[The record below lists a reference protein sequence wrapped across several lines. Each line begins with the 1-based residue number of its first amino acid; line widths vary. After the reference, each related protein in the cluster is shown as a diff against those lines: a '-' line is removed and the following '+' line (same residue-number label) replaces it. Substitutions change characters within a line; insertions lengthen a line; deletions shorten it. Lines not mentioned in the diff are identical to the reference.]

1 MTRLEG
7 WRMRKIFFLFLTV
20 VFTFFCQREVPSSG
34 SGKEIIVIADSL
46 DYAFLQDELS
56 RTFEREIPTPWPEK
70 IFELKPAPASKMEN
84 YFNHP
89 QLLLIG
95 ILNSASPAASRIKSM
110 LAPDVAERISAGQ
123 NYVLQ
128 KDDPWAEGQRLVVL
142 CAAQRDTLKQ
152 RIISHRDE
160 LFALFDQFA
169 TERMQKE
176 MYSQF
181 ERKELAKTLLEK
193 YGWTLRIQH
202 DYHLYKEFPQENFV
216 MLRRS
221 WPERWLF
228 VSWEKSNNPEQITR
242 DEIVAWR
249 NRIGR
254 RFYEGDKIVD
264 NELTFHQVDF
274 AGYRALEAQGLWEN
288 EKKVAGGPFKAW
300 AFYDDATQQ
309 AFLIDIALFAPGK
322 EKVKFLRQLEIMAR
336 TFSIRRDRLSEKV
349 K

>member
-1 MTRLEG
+1 
-7 WRMRKIFFLFLTV
+7 MRKYLTAV
-20 VFTFFCQREVPSSG
+20 ISLMWGLIIACQRETPRSG
-34 SGKEIIVIADSL
+34 NEKEIIVIADSL
-46 DYAFLQDELS
+46 DYAFLQGELS

-70 IFELKPAPASKMEN
+70 IFELKPIPAGKMEN

-95 ILNSASPAASRIKSM
+95 ILDSASPAASRIKSM
-110 LAPDVAERISAGQ
+110 LAPDVAERIRTGQ

-128 KDDPWAEGQRLVVL
+128 KDDPWAEDQRLLVL

-160 LFALFDQFA
+160 LFALFDQFV

-181 ERKELAKTLLEK
+181 ERKELTKTLLEK

-228 VSWEKSNNPEQITR
+228 VSWEKLNNSKQISR
-242 DEIVAWR
+242 DEIMAWR
-249 NRIGR
+249 NQIGR
-254 RFYEGDKIVD
+254 RFYENDKIVD
-264 NELTFHQVDF
+264 NELAFHQVDF
-274 AGYRALEAQGLWEN
+274 AGFRALEVQGLWEN
-288 EKKVAGGPFKAW
+288 ENKVAGGPFKAW
-300 AFYDDATQQ
+300 AFYDESTQRV
-309 AFLIDIALFAPGK
+309 FLIDIAVFAPGK

-336 TFSIRRDRLSEKV
+336 TFETR
-349 K
+349 

>member
-1 MTRLEG
+1 
-7 WRMRKIFFLFLTV
+7 MRKIFLIVITS
-20 VFTFFCQREVPSSG
+20 VFTSSCQREIPSSG
-34 SGKEIIVIADSL
+34 NEKEIVVIADSL

-56 RTFEREIPTPWPEK
+56 RTFERKIATPWPEK
-70 IFELKPAPASKMEN
+70 IFELKPVSADKMEN

-89 QLLLIG
+89 RLLLIG
-95 ILNSASPAASRIKSM
+95 ILDSATPAASRIESM
-110 LAPDVAERISAGQ
+110 LAPDVAERIRSGQ

-128 KDDPWAEGQRLVVL
+128 KDDPWAKDQRLTVL
-142 CAAQRDTLKQ
+142 CAVQRDTLKQ
-152 RIISHRDE
+152 RISSHRDE
-160 LFALFDQFA
+160 LFSMFDQFV

-228 VSWEKSNNPEQITR
+228 VSWEKSNNPKQITR
-242 DEIVAWR
+242 DEIITWR
-249 NRIGR
+249 NRIGQ

-274 AGYRALEAQGLWEN
+274 AGHRALETQGLWEN

-300 AFYDDATQQ
+300 AFYDNSTQHV
-309 AFLIDIALFAPGK
+309 FFIDIAVFAPGK
-322 EKVKFLRQLEIMAR
+322 DKVKFLRQLEIMAR
-336 TFSIRRDRLSEKV
+336 TFYTKI
-349 K
+349 

>member
-1 MTRLEG
+1 MTRFEG
-7 WRMRKIFFLFLTV
+7 WKMRKIFLLLITV
-20 VFTFFCQREVPSSG
+20 VFIFFCQREIPSSG
-34 SGKEIIVIADSL
+34 NEKEIIVIADSL
-46 DYAFLQDELS
+46 DYAFLQEELS
-56 RTFEREIPTPWPEK
+56 RTFEREVATPWPEK
-70 IFELKPAPASKMEN
+70 IFELKPISADQMEN

-95 ILNSASPAASRIKSM
+95 ILDRATPAASRVKSM
-110 LAPDVAERISAGQ
+110 LAPEVAERIRNGQ

-128 KDDPWAEGQRLVVL
+128 KDEPWAEDQRLVVL
-142 CAAQRDTLKQ
+142 CAAHLDTLKQ
-152 RIISHRDE
+152 RISSHRDE
-160 LFALFDQFA
+160 LFSMFDQFVA
-169 TERMQKE
+169 ERMQRE

-181 ERKELAKTLLEK
+181 ERKELAATLLEK

-202 DYHLYKEFPQENFV
+202 DYHLYKEFPLENFV

-228 VSWEKSNNPEQITR
+228 VSWEKLNDSKPITP

-249 NRIGR
+249 NRIGE

-300 AFYDDATQQ
+300 AFYDDSTQQ
-309 AFLIDIALFAPGK
+309 AFLIDIAVFAPGK

-336 TFSIRRDRLSEKV
+336 TFETR
-349 K
+349 